1 MKYIVNAFKTLIDII
16 KLLFD
21 VIMGIFNTIAMV
33 FKYLITIVQL
43 AFNVIATLPD
53 WLKAFAVITIAI
65 TIAYFII
72 GRNAGK
78 NGD

>member
-1 MKYIVNAFKTLIDII
+1 MKFIVNTFKTLIDII

-21 VIMGIFNTIAMV
+21 VIMGIFSTIAMV

-43 AFNVIATLPD
+43 VFNVIATFPD
-53 WLKAFAVITIAI
+53 WLKAFAIVTMAI
-65 TIAYFII
+65 CVSYFII
-72 GRNAGK
+72 GRDSGK